1 MLTYLKILVLL
12 FADDTVI
19 FATNKDD
26 LQVALN
32 VFEHYCDQ
40 WKLTVNISKT
50 KIMIFSGGRMPA
62 HLHFYFK
69 GIEVVIV
76 SEYKHLE

>member
-1 MLTYLKILVLL
+1 MLTFLKILVLL

-32 VFEHYCDQ
+32 VFERYCDL
-40 WKLTVNISKT
+40 WKLDS
-50 KIMIFSGGRMPA
+50 
-62 HLHFYFK
+62 
-69 GIEVVIV
+69 
-76 SEYKHLE
+76 